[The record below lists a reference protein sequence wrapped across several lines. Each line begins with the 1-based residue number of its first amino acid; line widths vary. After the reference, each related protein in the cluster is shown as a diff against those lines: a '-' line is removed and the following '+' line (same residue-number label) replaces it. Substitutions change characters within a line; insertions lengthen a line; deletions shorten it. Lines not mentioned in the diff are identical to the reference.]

1 MAFNPTAANW
11 RAIGDVALAAL
22 KQELWRV
29 SSPMLDAIDATYK
42 AAQPHTGLFFAQ
54 AWLENQYKNT
64 GHIIRPEHCNPV
76 SLRPERIGDL
86 GPYGYGLITAPDNSQ
101 FLVFRSDADCA
112 REWKRRLVD
121 EATTYK
127 GGVYAATTTLETLL
141 AVFTPSGDVHPVT
154 GVDNAD
160 INYAATVRT
169 VLNRYAALEA
179 DAGAKE
185 QGGEPM
191 ATHRFILSAGHRN
204 TDGGGAH
211 REIEWTYPIS
221 VKLKQAIQR
230 RGGKAWIIQE
240 EDGDS
245 DPTFCIGR
253 GLQNA
258 ARLCVDLANNVGGVD
273 AYISMHYEGGPARG
287 FFGIFPDG
295 TWSGVSDTRADNPL
309 DERLCEVL
317 AHHVEKTGM
326 PKRTVGVVK
335 PGVMSELQTGV
346 GAQGYRLGEFVGTLG
361 FRDKT
366 ARVILE
372 GGNYVSEA
380 DRAMLWDAAWQDQ
393 YAEAIVDGLEEVF
406 GKFSGTQPEPAPEPA
421 PTPTPEPK
429 PEYETASPIKE
440 IADSR
445 PFVALAN
452 GAVLVR
458 ADVVVEAVRDT
469 PRLKCAGGSAKVGP
483 DIAKGTQFATDYLI
497 VNNDGS
503 LYWYTPWATRVRY
516 EDTRVIESE

>member
-211 REIEWTYPIS
+211 REIEWTYPIC
-221 VKLKQAIQR
+221 VKAKQAIER

-245 DPTFCIGR
+245 DPSFSVGR
-253 GLQNA
+253 GLQNVA
-258 ARLCVDLANNVGGVD
+258 ALCVNLAKAVGGVD
-273 AYISMHYEGGPARG
+273 AYLSMHYEGVNNTAVRG
-287 FFGIFPDG
+287 FFGIFPDNPQG
-295 TWSGVSDTRADNPL
+295 GVDVRANNPL
-309 DERLCEVL
+309 DYNLCKVL
-317 AHHVEKTGM
+317 ATHVAKTGM
-326 PKRTVGVVK
+326 PKRTGWVVE
-335 PGVMSELQTGV
+335 PGIMSERQTGV
-346 GAQGYRLGEFVGTLG
+346 GGQGYRLGEFAGTVG
-361 FRDKT
+361 FRDTT
-366 ARVILE
+366 ARLILE
-372 GGNYVSEA
+372 AGAYTNTT
-380 DRAMLWDAAWQDQ
+380 DRAMLWDNAWQNQ
-393 YAEAIVDGLEEVF
+393 YVEALVDGLEEVYGSF
-406 GKFSGTQPEPAPEPA
+406 TGEVAPPKPE
-421 PTPTPEPK
+421 PTPTARTFTTRFELYLRTNPGFLDYEKNQGNITRTLPAGTTGTIISGPK
-429 PEYETASPIKE
+429 EAEGIDWYDIK
-440 IADSR
+440 
-445 PFVALAN
+445 LA
-452 GAVLVR
+452 
-458 ADVVVEAVRDT
+458 
-469 PRLKCAGGSAKVGP
+469 
-483 DIAKGTQFATDYLI
+483 
-497 VNNDGS
+497 DGS
-503 LYWYTPWATRVRY
+503 TGWVQDEVLHTLSIA
-516 EDTRVIESE
+516 